1 MAQVQSRPTY
11 SLMIAD
17 MAREERPRERLML
30 YGASALANRELL
42 AILLRTGVQGCSVLD
57 LAEQVLSAFG
67 GLRGLSQASVA
78 ELSEAVHGLGPAK
91 AAQVLAALEL
101 GQRAATLRPDER
113 PQVKSPGDAANLLM
127 GDMAYFQQEHLRV
140 LILDTRNY
148 VVNNWRNSLYKGT
161 LNSSVV
167 RVAEVFREAIRCN
180 AAAIIIAHNHPSG
193 DPTPS
198 PEDIR
203 VTRQIRQAGEL
214 LDIELLDHLVIG
226 AQRHVSMKERGLGF

>member
-1 MAQVQSRPTY
+1 
-11 SLMIAD
+11 MIAD
-17 MAREERPRERLML
+17 MAREERPRERLIH

-57 LAEQVLSAFG
+57 LSDRLLSEFG
-67 GLRGLSQASVA
+67 GLRGLSQATVNEISQT
-78 ELSEAVHGLGPAK
+78 VHGLGPAK

-101 GQRAATLRPDER
+101 GQRAATLHPDEK
-113 PQVKSPGDAANLLM
+113 PQVKTPADAANLLM
-127 GDMAYFQQEHLRV
+127 GDMAYFNQEHLRV
-140 LILDTRNY
+140 LILDTKN
-148 VVNNWRNSLYKGT
+148 VVQNQWRHSLYKGS

-180 AAAIIIAHNHPSG
+180 AAAIIVAHNHPSG

-203 VTRQIRQAGEL
+203 VTRDIRQAGEL
-214 LDIELLDHLVIG
+214 LDIQLLDHIVIG
-226 AQRHVSMKERGLGF
+226 AQRWVSMKERGLGF

>member
-1 MAQVQSRPTY
+1 MAQSQSRPTY